1 MLDGWSEKE
10 KFFILFVL
18 VMWFEFAKDVV
29 EKCLFIDFNFKQL
42 NNFKNWIV
50 NILNTWTF

>member
-1 MLDGWSEKE
+1 MLDDWSEKE

-18 VMWFEFAKDVV
+18 VMWFEFAKGVV